1 MPLIHPLIDTSS
13 VVSCW
18 ELPDPQWVDRWDRII
33 VDPRIKDSLLNFALL
48 GLLTLRGTSEISIP
62 MHRMVLLEGPPG
74 TGKTTLARG
83 FAQQAAT
90 ILFEQTESRSI
101 FVEIDCFSL
110 SGDLLGSTPKTV
122 AKLLEHTLPDLAEE
136 AEFVFVLFDEVETI
150 ATDRRSLAL
159 DVNPIDVHRG
169 TNAFLTGMDFVA
181 AQLDNVMTV
190 MTSNYPENLDAAVLS
205 RIDLTVELGL
215 PGEDA
220 VRSILLDT
228 IREMASIIKWDGD
241 ETAIDQLVGPALGL
255 DGRQIRKAM
264 IEAAASD
271 RDVAMGHQLLA
282 WDSIVSSLE
291 RRSRPVREAAR

>member
-1 MPLIHPLIDTSS
+1 MPLIHPLVDTSS

-18 ELPDPQWVDRWDRII
+18 ELPDPAWRDRWDRII
-33 VDPRIKDSLLNFALL
+33 VDPQIKDSLLNFALL
-48 GLLTLRGTSEISIP
+48 GLLTLRGASEISIP
-62 MHRMVLLEGPPG
+62 MHRMVLLQGPPG

-90 ILFEQTESRSI
+90 ILAEQTGEKSI
-101 FVEIDCFSL
+101 FVEVDCFSL

-122 AKLLEHTLPDLAEE
+122 AKLLERTLPDLAEE

-181 AQLDNVMTV
+181 AQLGNVMTV

-205 RIDLTVELGL
+205 RIDVTVELGL
-215 PGEDA
+215 PTEEA
-220 VRSILLDT
+220 IRAILLDT
-228 IREMASIIKWDGD
+228 AREMASILAWDGD
-241 ETAIDQLVGPALGL
+241 ETAVDKLIGPALGL

-271 RDVAMGHQLLA
+271 RAVAMGRQPLA

-291 RRSRPVREAAR
+291 RRARPTQEGAP